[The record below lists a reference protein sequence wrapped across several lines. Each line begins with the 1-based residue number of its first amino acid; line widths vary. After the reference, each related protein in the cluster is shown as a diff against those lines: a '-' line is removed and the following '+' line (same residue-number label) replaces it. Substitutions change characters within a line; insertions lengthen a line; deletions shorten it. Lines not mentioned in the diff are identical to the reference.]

1 MGRRLGLEP
10 RFIDGLRVTD
20 DETMRVSQ
28 QVQIGGISR
37 DVIAGIGRHGGRA
50 IGLSGHDCGG
60 FLQAAPRTHTDRET
74 GAPVDLGRVGDV
86 TSVDGDVLTGLLD
99 TGLIPVIAP
108 VAVDADQRS
117 MNVNADSVAT
127 AIAQTL
133 GATRLVFL
141 TDVSGI
147 RGPDDAEAAQV
158 DASTLQEWIDTGIVA
173 GGMIPK
179 AEACLS
185 ALRSGVEAVTV
196 ADGRVPHALLVE
208 LAHRR
213 RRRHPGAADLG
224 DRVLNPSHPFLHTYA
239 RYPLT
244 LVRGEG
250 VRVQD
255 DQGRWYL
262 DACTGIAVMALGH
275 AHPEVKAAVLAQL
288 DGLWHGSNLVHMPSQ
303 QACAQRLSSAFD
315 DAAVFFTN
323 SGAEANEAAVK
334 LVRKHHHRRGD
345 PRTGDPDGH
354 PRIPRAD
361 APGARNDPQGQ
372 VPGGLRTPA
381 ARHPERGRRH
391 PRRSDFR
398 EDGCRGDRT
407 SAGGRRLPTRAAASR
422 RSVRPVTHTA
432 PC

>member
-1 MGRRLGLEP
+1 MPDTVARALTEALPYVQRLAGRVVVVKYGGAAMKAADLSDAVMQDVVLLHAVGVRVVLCHGGGPEVSAMGRRLGLEP

-20 DETMRVSQ
+20 DETMRVAQ

-60 FLQAAPRTHTDRET
+60 FLQAAPRAHTDRET

-208 LAHRR
+208 L
-213 RRRHPGAADLG
+213 
-224 DRVLNPSHPFLHTYA
+224 
-239 RYPLT
+239 LT
-244 LVRGEG
+244 DAG
-250 VRVQD
+250 V
-255 DQGRWYL
+255 G
-262 DACTGIAVMALGH
+262 T
-275 AHPEVKAAVLAQL
+275 
-288 DGLWHGSNLVHMPSQ
+288 
-303 QACAQRLSSAFD
+303 
-315 DAAVFFTN
+315 
-323 SGAEANEAAVK
+323 
-334 LVRKHHHRRGD
+334 
-345 PRTGDPDGH
+345 
-354 PRIPRAD
+354 
-361 APGARNDPQGQ
+361 Q
-372 VPGGLRTPA
+372 V
-381 ARHPERGRRH
+381 
-391 PRRSDFR
+391 
-398 EDGCRGDRT
+398 
-407 SAGGRRLPTRAAASR
+407 LPTSE
-422 RSVRPVTHTA
+422 TA
-432 PC
+432 C

>member
-1 MGRRLGLEP
+1 MPDTVARALTEALPHLQRLAGRVVVVKYGGAAMKAADLSDAVMQDVVLLHAVGVRVVLCHGGGPEVSAMGRRLGLEP

-20 DETMRVSQ
+20 DETMRVAQ

-60 FLQAAPRTHTDRET
+60 FLQAAPRAHTDRET

-208 LAHRR
+208 L
-213 RRRHPGAADLG
+213 
-224 DRVLNPSHPFLHTYA
+224 
-239 RYPLT
+239 LT
-244 LVRGEG
+244 DAG
-250 VRVQD
+250 V
-255 DQGRWYL
+255 G
-262 DACTGIAVMALGH
+262 T
-275 AHPEVKAAVLAQL
+275 
-288 DGLWHGSNLVHMPSQ
+288 
-303 QACAQRLSSAFD
+303 
-315 DAAVFFTN
+315 
-323 SGAEANEAAVK
+323 
-334 LVRKHHHRRGD
+334 
-345 PRTGDPDGH
+345 
-354 PRIPRAD
+354 
-361 APGARNDPQGQ
+361 Q
-372 VPGGLRTPA
+372 V
-381 ARHPERGRRH
+381 
-391 PRRSDFR
+391 
-398 EDGCRGDRT
+398 
-407 SAGGRRLPTRAAASR
+407 LPTSE
-422 RSVRPVTHTA
+422 TA
-432 PC
+432 C

>member
-1 MGRRLGLEP
+1 MPDTVARALTEALPYVQRLAGRVVVVKYGGAAMNAADLSDAVMQDVVLLHAVGVRVVLCHGGGPEVSAMGRRLGLEP
-10 RFIDGLRVTD
+10 RFVDGLRVTD
-20 DETMRVSQ
+20 DETMRVAQ

-60 FLQAAPRTHTDRET
+60 FLKAAPRTHTDRET

-86 TSVDGDVLTGLLD
+86 TAVDGDVLTGLLD

-147 RGPDDAEAAQV
+147 RGPDGTETAQVEAA
-158 DASTLQEWIDTGIVA
+158 TLQSWIDTGIVA

-208 LAHRR
+208 L
-213 RRRHPGAADLG
+213 
-224 DRVLNPSHPFLHTYA
+224 
-239 RYPLT
+239 LT
-244 LVRGEG
+244 DAG
-250 VRVQD
+250 V
-255 DQGRWYL
+255 G
-262 DACTGIAVMALGH
+262 T
-275 AHPEVKAAVLAQL
+275 
-288 DGLWHGSNLVHMPSQ
+288 
-303 QACAQRLSSAFD
+303 
-315 DAAVFFTN
+315 
-323 SGAEANEAAVK
+323 
-334 LVRKHHHRRGD
+334 
-345 PRTGDPDGH
+345 
-354 PRIPRAD
+354 
-361 APGARNDPQGQ
+361 Q
-372 VPGGLRTPA
+372 V
-381 ARHPERGRRH
+381 
-391 PRRSDFR
+391 
-398 EDGCRGDRT
+398 
-407 SAGGRRLPTRAAASR
+407 LPTSENA
-422 RSVRPVTHTA
+422 
-432 PC
+432 C